1 MTEKEKQAKIEEFIK
16 ELKGVKKHRT
26 PSTGE
31 NIPLATM
38 EMVEIIENDKNKK
51 HTLKIL
57 NEKIPFGNEH
67 IVTKS
72 STPVE
77 TMSIDATS
85 DRGVDN
91 RNTDIRE

>member
-31 NIPLATM
+31 IIPLATM
-38 EMVEIIENDKNKK
+38 EMVEIIEKDKNKE

-57 NEKIPFGNEH
+57 NEKIPFNDEN
-67 IVTKS
+67 IVKKS
-72 STPVE
+72 SN

-85 DRGVDN
+85 DRDVYN

>member
-16 ELKGVKKHRT
+16 ELEKVKKHRT

-38 EMVEIIENDKNKK
+38 EMVEIFDKDKNIKHDE

-57 NEKIPFGNEH
+57 NEKRPFNKEH
-67 IVTKS
+67 IVTELS
-72 STPVE
+72 PSTE
-77 TMSIDATS
+77 TMSIEAAS
-85 DRGVDN
+85 DRGVD
-91 RNTDIRE
+91 R